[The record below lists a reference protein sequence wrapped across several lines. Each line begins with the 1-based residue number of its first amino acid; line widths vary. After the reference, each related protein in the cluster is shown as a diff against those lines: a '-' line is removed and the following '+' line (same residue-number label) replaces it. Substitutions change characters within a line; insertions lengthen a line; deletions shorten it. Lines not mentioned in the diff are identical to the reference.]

1 MYNSLRLGLCYL
13 IYTAR
18 GLLGY
23 RRWNSAINAGELA
36 TLSRGSQDVDSAV
49 FS

>member
-1 MYNSLRLGLCYL
+1 MYTSLRLGLCYL
-13 IYTAR
+13 IYTDQ

-36 TLSRGSQDVDSAV
+36 MLSGGSQDVDSVV